1 MAGRRLDIRP
11 TAEDAADAAAAFI
24 AEIVRGAR
32 EQRGACHLALAGGST
47 PVACY
52 ERLGPL
58 VDDWSGVHLWL
69 GDERCVAFDHP
80 ESNGRLVHDRL
91 AAPGAELHRPP
102 EGAAPGEQARA
113 YGAELAEALGGDEQT
128 GAPVLDLVL
137 LGLGPDGH
145 TCSLFPGHPA
155 LTARAP
161 VVAVLDAPK
170 PPPERITITRPVI
183 DAARSRLVL
192 TTGPG
197 KAPAVA
203 RLLGAPGR
211 DAPVSLLRP
220 SDTTVLVD
228 EAAATEVAE
237 ADRAGLR

>member
-1 MAGRRLDIRP
+1 MAARRLEIRT
-11 TAEDAADAAAAFI
+11 TAEEAADAAAALI
-24 AEIVRGAR
+24 AEVVRAAL
-32 EQRGACHLALAGGST
+32 EDRGACHLALAGGST

-69 GDERCVAFDHP
+69 GDERCVPFDHP
-80 ESNGRLVHDRL
+80 ESNGRLVSDRL
-91 AAPGAELHRPP
+91 AAPGATLHRPP
-102 EGAAPGEQARA
+102 EGAEPGEQARA
-113 YGAELAEALGGDEQT
+113 YGAELTEALPAEDGT

-170 PPPERITITRPVI
+170 PPPERITITRPVV
-183 DAARSRLVL
+183 DAARARLVL
-192 TTGPG
+192 TTGAG

-203 RLLGAPGR
+203 RMLGAPGR

-220 SDTTVLVD
+220 VDTTVLVD
-228 EAAATEVAE
+228 EAAATEVSE
-237 ADRAGLR
+237 ADRIGVR